1 MDVDPA
7 SAGTSPAEH
16 VMVVPDLG
24 VGDGQVLLSLW
35 LVPEG
40 AAVSEGDRIVELVAG
55 GATLDL
61 EAPVSGWLVHQCVDE
76 DTVVAP
82 GDALAAFRFA
92 AGAAP

>member
-7 SAGTSPAEH
+7 PAGTSPAEH
-16 VMVVPDLG
+16 RLVVPDLG
-24 VGDGQVLLSLW
+24 LGDGEVLVSLW

-55 GATLDL
+55 GVTLDL

-76 DTVVAP
+76 DAVVAP
-82 GDALAAFRFA
+82 GDVLAAFRGA